1 MSSHPHPT
9 RDLFQDEVTTRY
21 TFPPAEVQNPMPEAA
36 DPTPPSQRMP
46 REHAPIEQGVS
57 QVFAVRAT
65 SQPPSVPEPREFVP
79 LHIMRQLVAEY
90 AEFLGP
96 AAKPVVIA
104 EIVSLHYGPDRFPL
118 SHFPHLAERLVRR
131 LDTSRAAADFV
142 QRLRVLHPTLAKVNG

>member
-1 MSSHPHPT
+1 ME
-9 RDLFQDEVTTRY
+9 R
-21 TFPPAEVQNPMPEAA
+21 
-36 DPTPPSQRMP
+36 
-46 REHAPIEQGVS
+46 GVS
-57 QVFAVRAT
+57 QVFAMKPT
-65 SQPPSVPEPREFVP
+65 SQPPSAPEPREFVP
-79 LHIMRQLVAEY
+79 LHIMRQLVSEY

-142 QRLRVLHPTLAKVNG
+142 QRLRVLHPTLAKVNS